1 MLKSEIGHSALPG
14 PPSMPLLGARGNLVP
29 FMRNPIGYMGH
40 LHRNY
45 GEIVSLARSTTDFV
59 FVFAPEYNRQV
70 LSNTSLFY
78 NLDPS
83 SSPLRIPQHSALSRL
98 FAGLTQINGARH
110 TQQRQMM
117 MPAFQKKRME
127 TYYRD
132 IVAVTEQRLSG
143 WGVGQRRDLFR
154 EMRELTLAIAV
165 KVFVGLDAERGGDA
179 MSRLLERWISMVF
192 SISVMALPFNLPGF
206 PYHRL
211 MALSRDLE
219 GLLRELIERK
229 RAGESGQS
237 DVLSTLMQAH
247 DEDDNRLT
255 DDELIGQTNFL
266 FMAGHAT
273 TASALTWTLFL
284 LAQHPGIANDLLD
297 ECEAK
302 LHGAA
307 PTIEQLDDLPLLEA
321 VIKESMRL
329 LPPVLWWGRISTAPF
344 SIGPYELPKGTRM
357 IHSAYITHRIADLY
371 PQPNKFLPSRWLTV
385 RPGPYEYVPFSAG
398 PRGCLG
404 ATFAM
409 MEMKVVLATLW
420 QRFRLTLPPGSKIDL
435 GGMMLSAPKSG
446 MPVSLNQPG
455 RNKSPGKV
463 RGNILRMVDLN

>member
-1 MLKSEIGHSALPG
+1 MMRSDVSHSALPG
-14 PPSMPLLGARGNLVP
+14 PRPMPLLGARGNLIP
-29 FMRNPIGYMGH
+29 FMRNPIGYMGR

-45 GEIVSLARSTTDFV
+45 GEIVSLARKTTEYV
-59 FVFAPEYNRQV
+59 FVFAPEYNQQV

-83 SSPLRIPQHSALSRL
+83 SSPLRIPQNSALSRL

-110 TQQRQMM
+110 TQQRQLM

-127 TYYRD
+127 DYYGD
-132 IVAVTEQRLSG
+132 IVAVTKQRLAG
-143 WGVGQRRDLFR
+143 WRVGQQRDLFQ
-154 EMRELTLAIAV
+154 EMRELTLSIAV
-165 KVFVGLDAERGGDA
+165 KVFVGLDPNQGGDA
-179 MSRLLERWISMVF
+179 MCQLLERWVSQVF
-192 SISVMALPFNLPGF
+192 SLSAMALPFNLPGLS
-206 PYHRL
+206 YHRL
-211 MALSRDLE
+211 TVLSEELE
-219 GLLRELIERK
+219 DLLRSLIERK
-229 RAGESGQS
+229 RASGSGQN

-255 DDELIGQTNFL
+255 DEELIGQTNFL

-284 LAQHPGIANDLLD
+284 LAQHPHIMNDVLD
-297 ECEAK
+297 ECEGK
-302 LHGAA
+302 LHGGA
-307 PTIEQLDDLPLLEA
+307 PTIEQLDELPLLES
-321 VIKESMRL
+321 VIKEGMRL

-344 SIGPYELPKGTRM
+344 NIGPYELPCGTRM

-371 PQPNKFLPSRWLTV
+371 PEPDKFLPERWRTA

-404 ATFAM
+404 AAFAM
-409 MEMKVVLATLW
+409 MEIKVVLASIL
-420 QRFRLTLPPGSKIDL
+420 QRYRVTLPPGSKIDF

-446 MPVSLNQPG
+446 MPIQLNLPG
-455 RNKSPGKV
+455 RSLHRNIV
-463 RGNILRMVDLN
+463 RGNILSMVNLN

>member
-1 MLKSEIGHSALPG
+1 MHTSYAGQNALPG
-14 PPSMPLLGARGNLVP
+14 PRPMPLLGVRGNLIP
-29 FMRNPIGYMGH
+29 FIRNPIGYMGS

-45 GEIVSLARSTTDFV
+45 GEIVSLARRTTEYV
-59 FVFAPEYNRQV
+59 FVFAPEYNQQV

-83 SSPLRIPQHSALSRL
+83 SSPLRIPPNSALSRL

-110 TQQRQMM
+110 TQQRQLM

-127 TYYRD
+127 AYYD
-132 IVAVTEQRLSG
+132 DVVAVTERRLGG
-143 WGVGQRRDLFR
+143 WRVGQQHDLFQ
-154 EMRELTLAIAV
+154 EMRELTLSIAV
-165 KVFVGLDAERGGDA
+165 KVFVGLDPDQGGDA
-179 MSRLLERWISMVF
+179 MCRLLEQWISLVF
-192 SISVMALPFNLPGF
+192 SLSAMALPFNLPGLS
-206 PYHRL
+206 YHRL
-211 MALSRDLE
+211 TALSEELE
-219 GLLRELIERK
+219 GLLRSLIKRK
-229 RAGESGQS
+229 RASGVGQN
-237 DVLSTLMQAH
+237 DVLSTLMQVH
-247 DEDDNRLT
+247 DEDNNRLT

-284 LAQHPGIANDLLD
+284 LAQHPSVMNDVLD
-297 ECEAK
+297 ECAGK
-302 LHGAA
+302 LHGDA
-307 PTIEQLDDLPLLEA
+307 PTIGQLDELSLLDS

-344 SIGPYELPKGTRM
+344 SIGPYELPEGTRM
-357 IHSAYITHRIADLY
+357 IHSAYITHRIAELY
-371 PQPNKFLPSRWLTV
+371 PQPNKFLPERWRTA

-409 MEMKVVLATLW
+409 IEMKVVLAAIL
-420 QRFRLTLPPGSKIDL
+420 QRYRVTLPPDSKIDF

-446 MPVSLNQPG
+446 MPIQLNPPG
-455 RNKSPGKV
+455 RHQDMSRV
-463 RGNILRMVDLN
+463 RGNISSMVDLN